1 MAEPPRPKDAVI
13 LPRPLMLWLVF
24 IGLVFAVITLPMLV
38 WAGDRYGAVVA
49 HTMGLVTFSLLHLFF
64 SLETADEERTIFSS
78 QLIENPTLL
87 KASALSALTVFLA
100 TTFGP
105 LQRILDTT
113 ELSPE
118 QWAIC
123 LVASSLIIVVAE
135 VRKIFRRR
143 RPSVPQA
150 AVPQVALEGQPS

>member
-1 MAEPPRPKDAVI
+1 
-13 LPRPLMLWLVF
+13 
-24 IGLVFAVITLPMLV
+24 
-38 WAGDRYGAVVA
+38 
-49 HTMGLVTFSLLHLFF
+49 MGLVTFSLLHLFF

-87 KASALSALTVFLA
+87 KASALSALTILLA

-105 LQRILDTT
+105 LQRILETT
-113 ELSPE
+113 ELNTE

-123 LVASSLIIVVAE
+123 IVAASLIIVVAE

-143 RPSVPQA
+143 GREIPQA
-150 AVPQVALEGQPS
+150 AVPNVALEGQPS

>member
-1 MAEPPRPKDAVI
+1 M
-13 LPRPLMLWLVF
+13 PLLIWLVF
-24 IGLVFAVITLPMLV
+24 VGLVFAAITLPMLV
-38 WAGDRYGAVVA
+38 WAGNTYDEVVA
-49 HTMGLVTFSLLHLFF
+49 HTMGLVTFSLLHLWF
-64 SLETADEERTIFSS
+64 SLETSDEDRTIFSS
-78 QLIENPTLL
+78 QLVENPTLL

-113 ELSPE
+113 ELTIE

-123 LVASSLIIVVAE
+123 LVASSVIIVIAE

-143 RPSVPQA
+143 RPVSEPA
-150 AVPQVALEGQPS
+150 APKVALEGQPS